1 VTPPVIIGK
10 AMHRRTTKIGWTILV
25 STIWILSVLLIA
37 GSLDSWPDPPAV
49 VPHMVSVKILGASEC
64 AKGVGD
70 RLGNIHFPSLLAVHP
85 HGVILAEDAEPNRP
99 AECVSKTRLASDAS
113 PPTRGRQS

>member
-1 VTPPVIIGK
+1 
-10 AMHRRTTKIGWTILV
+10 
-25 STIWILSVLLIA
+25 
-37 GSLDSWPDPPAV
+37 
-49 VPHMVSVKILGASEC
+49 
-64 AKGVGD
+64 
-70 RLGNIHFPSLLAVHP
+70 VHP